1 MKYSVFNNNKKIRRR
16 KKKQESMAQTKEQN
30 KSIQN
35 IPEEAK
41 VSDLLD
47 KDLKTS

>member
-1 MKYSVFNNNKKIRRR
+1 MKYSVFNNKKKIRC
-16 KKKQESMAQTKEQN
+16 KKKQESTAQTKEQN

-35 IPEEAK
+35 IPEVAK

-47 KDLKTS
+47 KDFKTT